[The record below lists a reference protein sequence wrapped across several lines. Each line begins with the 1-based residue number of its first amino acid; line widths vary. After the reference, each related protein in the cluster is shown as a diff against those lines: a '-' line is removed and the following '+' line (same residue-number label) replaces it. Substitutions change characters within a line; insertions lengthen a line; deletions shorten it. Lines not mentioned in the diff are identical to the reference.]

1 MKSALPR
8 QEGRGTRPRRL
19 LGRYAGA
26 SSGPLVVCVGGLH
39 GNEPSGVEAIRR
51 VLARLSRERTPFRG
65 EIVGLA
71 GNLTALERGSRY
83 VDEDLNRVWTLERV
97 AALREGAGGDGRP
110 GPDTVEAREQRE
122 LLDAVTSELASA
134 DGSGTYC
141 LDLHTTS
148 SESVPFL
155 TFNDSLRNRT
165 FAGNFP
171 LPLVLGL
178 EEEVDGALLDYLH
191 HLGHVTLAVEGGNHA
206 DPDSVEHLG
215 ATLWLALVAA
225 GCVKLR
231 HVPEAG
237 GLRARLSEAV
247 QGVPRIF
254 ELRYRHELREGDEFR
269 MMPGFR
275 NFQEVEAGEPV
286 ARDGRG
292 EVQAPV
298 TGRLFLPLYQAKGDE
313 GFFIVREVSP
323 FWLKLSALLRRLRI
337 DRLARLLPGVEV
349 HPEREET
356 LVVHPLLA
364 GRLTVDLFHLLGY
377 RRERPEGGRL
387 VLSRRKEA
395 VEGG

>member
-1 MKSALPR
+1 MNGASPR
-8 QEGRGTRPRRL
+8 ERERETRPDRL
-19 LGRYAGA
+19 LGRFAGA
-26 SSGPLVVCVGGLH
+26 SPGPLVVCFGGVH
-39 GNEPSGVEAIRR
+39 GNEPSGVEAIHR
-51 VLARLSRERTPFRG
+51 VLARLGEEGTPFRG
-65 EIVGLA
+65 ELVGLA
-71 GNLTALERGSRY
+71 GNLTALEAGARY
-83 VDEDLNRVWTLERV
+83 VDEDLNRVWTLERI
-97 AALREGAGGDGRP
+97 AALRDASGDGREEL
-110 GPDTVEAREQRE
+110 DTVEAREQRE
-122 LLDAVTSELASA
+122 LLDAVTSEL
-134 DGSGTYC
+134 DGAGGSRTFC

-191 HLGHVTLAVEGGNHA
+191 HLGHVTLAIEGGNHA
-206 DPDSVEHLG
+206 DPDSVEHLV
-215 ATLWLALVAA
+215 AVLWLALVAA
-225 GCVKLR
+225 GCVELR

-237 GLRARLSEAV
+237 GLRTRLSEAV
-247 QGVPRIF
+247 HGVPRIF

-275 NFQEVEAGEPV
+275 NFQEVDAGEPV
-286 ARDGRG
+286 ARDRRG
-292 EVQAPV
+292 EVQTPV
-298 TGRLFLPLYQAKGDE
+298 EGRLFLPLYQAKGEE

-323 FWLKLSALLRRLRI
+323 FWLRTSALLRRLRL
-337 DRLARLLPGVEV
+337 DRLARLLPGVEP
-349 HPEREET
+349 HPDREET
-356 LVVHPLLA
+356 LIVHPLLA
-364 GRLTVDLFHLLGY
+364 GRPTVDLFHLLGY

>member
-1 MKSALPR
+1 M
-8 QEGRGTRPRRL
+8 
-19 LGRYAGA
+19 
-26 SSGPLVVCVGGLH
+26 VCVGGVH

-51 VLARLSRERTPFRG
+51 VLSRLSGERTPFRG
-65 EIVGLA
+65 ELVGLA

-83 VDEDLNRVWTLERV
+83 VDEDLNRVWTLDRI
-97 AALREGAGGDGRP
+97 AALRDGRND
-110 GPDTVEAREQRE
+110 PDTVEAREQRE
-122 LLDAVTSELASA
+122 LLEAVTSEL
-134 DGSGTYC
+134 DGSGGSRTFC

-155 TFNDSLRNRT
+155 TFSDSLRNRT

-206 DPDSVEHLG
+206 DPDSVEHLV
-215 ATLWLALVAA
+215 AVLWLALVAA
-225 GCVKLR
+225 GCVKLG

-247 QGVPRIF
+247 HGVPRIF

-286 ARDGRG
+286 ARDRRG

-298 TGRLFLPLYQAKGDE
+298 EGRLFLPLYQAKGEE
-313 GFFIVREVSP
+313 GFFLVREVSP
-323 FWLKLSALLRRLRI
+323 VWLRTSALLRRLRV
-337 DRLARLLPGVEV
+337 DRLARLLPGVEA
-349 HPEREET
+349 HPDREET

-364 GRLTVDLFHLLGY
+364 GHVTVDLFHLLGY
-377 RRERPEGGRL
+377 RRERPEDGRL